1 MKRYVKCDSSNL
13 SNTKFILSSGSVD
26 SYEDEYADDLESE
39 MTFYDWYDS
48 DICMD
53 DQNKFIDI
61 LESKVRSEY
70 DVSEWFDEPS
80 VQGLMGADNILITLS
95 SGDIYSCSFDFR
107 EELETIYTEGPEAAA
122 NYYFKQIKEEIDSGS
137 ALVPDTTTT
146 L

>member
-39 MTFYDWYDS
+39 MTFNDWYDS

-70 DVSEWFDEPS
+70 DVAEWFAEPS
-80 VQGLMGADNILITLS
+80 TQGLMGSDDILVTLN
-95 SGDIYSCSFDFR
+95 SGDQYSFSFDFKN
-107 EELETIYTEGPEAAA
+107 EQHTIYSEGPEEAAK
-122 NYYFKQIKEEIDSGS
+122 YYFKQIKRGIDSGS
-137 ALVPDTTTT
+137 ALVEDVTT